1 MHDLE
6 SHFDPTRSRQV
17 ELVLAGVESLP
28 TLAPIATRLLS
39 MGAAQDVDIEEVTRI
54 IESDPAMASRILGL
68 CRRADKGLGDKI
80 VSVRR
85 AIVMLGIE
93 AVRAAAL
100 SVAIYD
106 LIEDGREVGEVGLD
120 RRGFW
125 RFSIG
130 VACAAQIIAKAHY
143 DQRVDP
149 DEAFVAGLLH
159 ALGKPVLDL
168 VLPKSYAKVI
178 ALAERHA
185 SDSAPLE
192 RQLIGLDHHTAGKRV
207 GEHWNLPEDLQEVMW
222 LYGQPPA
229 SVPMTDARDL
239 ILVVTLARSVCRTLH
254 VGWSGDFGIIQSSA
268 ALCAQMGLTDER
280 GDPRVVPEHLS
291 DAIHEALAPRLEAL
305 GIEETTAPKLILQS
319 LSAANRALAKLNGVL
334 DERARLA
341 ATQGRTLET
350 IAAFQ
355 GRATGARTTAEVFG
369 EIARSVAALAGEGF
383 IAVLFQAR
391 EGEPWHLQQFS
402 SAGLILRSEVVDPPG
417 RDAASRSL
425 ARLTDTTHLS
435 VASMALLPWLADYL
449 GDSADLRALR
459 LFPLTP
465 GGKKGSVAAALLC
478 DRDPADAL
486 GTGPHLGALTSSW
499 SAALAAASRHEDVK
513 RLTEHIAQANRT
525 LTETQARLTEA
536 QSLARL
542 GEMAAGAAH
551 EMNNPLTVV
560 TGNAQMLGARL
571 RDPRDKS
578 AAEQIA
584 EAGQDLSGLISA
596 GHVSA
601 PPPAGGRGEC
611 DFGRVAARGAARA
624 AQRLRR
630 QPIVQA
636 EITTEASRVRVD
648 EALLGEALSELIAN
662 AVQAD
667 PKGPVRVRIESDSLT
682 DELTIR
688 VVDAGKGLSQRALAH
703 AFDAFFSDR
712 AAGRGRGLG
721 LTRARSLVEGM
732 GGRISLANGQ
742 DGGAMATIT
751 LANWRRAA
759 GEPPAQTSG
768 VARPRGRASA
778 ARAA

>member
-1 MHDLE
+1 MHDVDAH
-6 SHFDPTRSRQV
+6 SDPARTRQV

-28 TLAPIATRLLS
+28 TLAPIATRLLTL
-39 MGAAQDVDIEEVTRI
+39 GAAEDVDIEEVTRI
-54 IESDPAMASRILGL
+54 IESDPAMASRILGM
-68 CRRADKGLGDKI
+68 CRRADKGLGDRI

-93 AVRAAAL
+93 AVRGAAL

-106 LIEDGREVGEVGLD
+106 LIESGREAGEPGLD

-130 VACAAQIIAKAHY
+130 VACAAQLIAQAHY

-168 VLPKSYAKVI
+168 VLPRSYAKVI

-207 GEHWNLPEDLQEVMW
+207 GEHWNLPEALQEVMW

-239 ILVVTLARSVCRTLH
+239 ILVVTLARSVCRALH

-268 ALCAQMGLTDER
+268 ALCAQMGLADAR
-280 GDPRVVPEHLS
+280 GEPLVVPELMS
-291 DAIHEALAPRLEAL
+291 EAIHEALAPRLQVL
-305 GIEETTAPKLILQS
+305 GIEETTAPRLILES
-319 LSAANRALAKLNGVL
+319 LSAANRALARTNAVL
-334 DERARLA
+334 DERARVA

-355 GRATGARTTAEVFG
+355 ARATGVRTTAEVFG
-369 EIARSVAALAGEGF
+369 EIARSVAHLAGEGF

-391 EGEPWHLQQFS
+391 DGEPWHLQQFS

-459 LFPLTP
+459 LFPLNP
-465 GGKKGSVAAALLC
+465 GGKKAGVAAALLC

-486 GTGPHLGALTSSW
+486 GTGPHLAALTSSW
-499 SAALAAASRHEDVK
+499 SAALAAASRQEDVK
-513 RLTEHIAQANRT
+513 RLTEHLAQANRT
-525 LTETQARLTEA
+525 LTETQGRLTEA

-542 GEMAAGAAH
+542 GEMASGAAH
-551 EMNNPLTVV
+551 EMNNPLTVI
-560 TGNAQMLGARL
+560 TGNAQMLTGRL
-571 RDPRDKS
+571 RDPKDRA
-578 AAEQIA
+578 AAEQIV
-584 EAGQDLSGLISA
+584 EAGQDLSGL
-596 GHVSA
+596 VSA
-601 PPPAGGRGEC
+601 LHLIASPPTARPVEC
-611 DFGRVAARGAARA
+611 EISRVVAVGTARA

-630 QPIVQA
+630 QPGVQT
-636 EITTEASRVRVD
+636 EIAVGASRVRVD
-648 EALLGEALSELIAN
+648 EALLGEAISELVVN

-667 PKGPVRVRIESDSLT
+667 PKGPVRVSVEPDPLT

-688 VVDAGKGLSQRALAH
+688 VVDAGKGLSSRALVH

-712 AAGRGRGLG
+712 VAGRGRGLG

-732 GGRISLANGQ
+732 GGRISIANAQ
-742 DGGAMATIT
+742 EGGAIATIT
-751 LANWRRAA
+751 LSNWRRPA
-759 GEPPAQTSG
+759 GESAPGPG
-768 VARPRGRASA
+768 ELARPVRASA
-778 ARAA
+778 RRAA